1 MPDILITP
9 SSGTIRFSQ
18 NISDNAA
25 NIALSGSSIILS
37 STSGNIN
44 INALSGVL
52 INEIPVSTSGHI
64 HTSSNITD
72 FNSSVSG
79 LLSTIT
85 NSGDNRVLT
94 STGSSL
100 GINAESNLTFDGTLL
115 NTIGS
120 GNFTSDISASRFIS
134 SQSTADEGGE
144 IVLARPS
151 TNTAISGSVTI
162 DVFQNKLRLFETTSS
177 TRGYHLDL
185 TEGANSAGTPLIN
198 KSLAFYTASDGQPPA
213 SNFATLDTRNSIMV
227 LDFDA
232 ANTEYTVFAGVVP
245 RNANLASGL
254 KVIINWTATS
264 ATTGNCVWQAEFM
277 DMDHDLDNITWGTAT
292 TATATT
298 NATSGISN
306 VTTITLLSSALDGLV
321 AGEFFLLRI
330 ARLGG
335 NGSDTMLGDA
345 ELISVSVEAV

>member
-134 SQSTADEGGE
+134 
-144 IVLARPS
+144 
-151 TNTAISGSVTI
+151 
-162 DVFQNKLRLFETTSS
+162 
-177 TRGYHLDL
+177 
-185 TEGANSAGTPLIN
+185 
-198 KSLAFYTASDGQPPA
+198 
-213 SNFATLDTRNSIMV
+213 
-227 LDFDA
+227 
-232 ANTEYTVFAGVVP
+232 
-245 RNANLASGL
+245 
-254 KVIINWTATS
+254 
-264 ATTGNCVWQAEFM
+264 
-277 DMDHDLDNITWGTAT
+277 
-292 TATATT
+292 
-298 NATSGISN
+298 
-306 VTTITLLSSALDGLV
+306 
-321 AGEFFLLRI
+321 
-330 ARLGG
+330 
-335 NGSDTMLGDA
+335 
-345 ELISVSVEAV
+345 